1 MDIQRIIVWALI
13 LFGIG
18 MLVIGVMEFG
28 KVVKSDK
35 AEYRDL
41 EYDDPRILKLILIQS
56 IIDAVTGALYVFL
69 GALGIMNILDL
80 QIVYGLVFAFAI
92 IKKIVDTGIKT
103 KINKI
108 DWE

>member
-18 MLVIGVMEFG
+18 MIVIGVMEFG
-28 KVVKSDK
+28 KVAKSDK
-35 AEYRDL
+35 AEYRDM
-41 EYDDPRILKLILIQS
+41 EYDNPRILKLIMIQS
-56 IIDAVTGALYVFL
+56 IIDSAAGILYVLL
-69 GALGIMNILDL
+69 GALGILNILEL
-80 QIVYGLVFAFAI
+80 QIVYALVFIFAI
-92 IKKIVDTGIKT
+92 IKKITDTMIKS